1 VTHLD
6 PGGLANELH
15 DGVVQELSALLL
27 QLETYQRKLESDP
40 DGARMDLD
48 RIKTQARQ
56 TLKSL
61 REVISRLRE
70 MESGR

>member
-1 VTHLD
+1 MTQLN

-27 QLETYQRKLESDP
+27 QLETYQRKLGSDP
-40 DGARMDLD
+40 EAAQADFD
-48 RIKTQARQ
+48 RIKGQARE

-61 REVISRLRE
+61 RQVIAHLRE
-70 MESGR
+70 MEADG